1 MGNPIATKIVSVV
14 LSGCWVRGIRSNCH
28 SKYETSSLAN
38 NTAMKAVQTTIEKA
52 APANNGKKDATR
64 VLIVDDHP
72 LLRKGVSQLIDQ
84 EMDLIVVGEA
94 EDANKAMT
102 AIENTKPDVAL
113 IDITLIGMSGIEL
126 LKNVRAR
133 FPKLKMLVLS
143 MHDESV
149 YAHRA
154 LRAGASGYVMKQE
167 GTDRVLTALRKVLK
181 GEVYLSERLGNRMLR
196 TLVNGRASLTN
207 SPVEVLSDRE
217 LEVFS
222 LIGQGHGTRPIA
234 EKLHLSI
241 KTIESHRAHIK
252 EKLNLQSATE
262 LVHHAIQWVQ
272 SERSLGGAGGE
283 SAPAEPAGAF

>member
-1 MGNPIATKIVSVV
+1 MVLYDCGFGEDARKVIGAASRIRLTKRAVM
-14 LSGCWVRGIRSNCH
+14 
-28 SKYETSSLAN
+28 KTME
-38 NTAMKAVQTTIEKA
+38 NTTEKA
-52 APANNGKKDATR
+52 APAANAKKDAAR

-84 EMDLIVVGEA
+84 EKDLVVVGEA
-94 EDANKAMT
+94 EDAHKAIT
-102 AIENTKPDVAL
+102 AIETTKPDIAL
-113 IDITLIGMSGIEL
+113 IDISLTGASGIEL
-126 LKNVRAR
+126 LKNIKAR

-154 LRAGASGYVMKQE
+154 LRAGASGYIMKQE
-167 GTDRVLTALRKVLK
+167 GTEKVLTALRKVLK
-181 GEVYLSERLGNRMLR
+181 GEVYLSERLGNRMLH
-196 TLVNGRASLTN
+196 TLVNGRAPLTS
-207 SPVEVLSDRE
+207 SPVEELSDRE
-217 LEVFS
+217 LEVFN

-252 EKLNLQSATE
+252 EKLNLQNATE

-272 SERSLGGAGGE
+272 SERVLSGAAGDE
-283 SAPAEPAGAF
+283 PLAEPAQVSLP

>member
-1 MGNPIATKIVSVV
+1 
-14 LSGCWVRGIRSNCH
+14 
-28 SKYETSSLAN
+28 
-38 NTAMKAVQTTIEKA
+38 MKTMQTTTAKA
-52 APANNGKKDATR
+52 APSDNGKKNAVR

-84 EMDLIVVGEA
+84 EKDLIVVGEA
-94 EDANKAMT
+94 EDAPKAIT
-102 AIENTKPDVAL
+102 AIETTKPDVAL
-113 IDITLIGMSGIEL
+113 IDITLNGTSGIEL
-126 LKNVRAR
+126 VKNVKAR

-154 LRAGASGYVMKQE
+154 LRAGASGYIMKQE
-167 GTDRVLTALRKVLK
+167 GSEKVLTAMRKVLR
-181 GEVYLSERLGNRMLR
+181 GEVYLSEHLGNRMLH
-196 TLVNGRASLTN
+196 TLVNGHAPLPS
-207 SPVEVLSDRE
+207 SPVEELSDRE
-217 LEVFS
+217 LEVFN

-252 EKLNLQSATE
+252 EKLNLQNATE

-272 SERSLGGAGGE
+272 SERALSGAGGE
-283 SAPAEPAGAF
+283 VATAEPAGTF

>member
-1 MGNPIATKIVSVV
+1 M
-14 LSGCWVRGIRSNCH
+14 
-28 SKYETSSLAN
+28 
-38 NTAMKAVQTTIEKA
+38 QTTMAKA
-52 APANNGKKDATR
+52 DPANNGKKDAIR

-72 LLRKGVSQLIDQ
+72 LLRKGVGQLIDQ
-84 EMDLIVVGEA
+84 EKDLVVVGEA

-102 AIENTKPDVAL
+102 AIENTRPDVAL
-113 IDITLIGMSGIEL
+113 IDITLAGASGIEL
-126 LKNVRAR
+126 LKNVKAR

-154 LRAGASGYVMKQE
+154 LRAGASGYIMKQE
-167 GTDRVLTALRKVLK
+167 GTDRVLTALRKVSK
-181 GEVYLSERLGNRMLR
+181 GEVYLSERLGNRLLHS
-196 TLVNGRASLTN
+196 LVNGRASLTT
-207 SPVEVLSDRE
+207 SPVEMLSDRE

-262 LVHHAIQWVQ
+262 LVHRAIQWVQ
-272 SERSLGGAGGE
+272 SERVLGDVGGE
-283 SAPAEPAGAF
+283 TIPLQPAEAI